1 MIVLVLAVALWVL
14 GWALATPKL
23 LRWGAV
29 AMLWAGA
36 VLVHLTLPDDAA
48 LRASIGGDARTWGAV
63 GVVAALLL
71 AYRAGLA
78 ALRRR
83 AAPLPP
89 APRTPR
95 FPAGRGP
102 GCCSTTRI
110 HSVQRGRV
118 LELAFPPVGATP
130 LLPEAAH
137 DVCHGGRRDATA
149 SRRCPDARLLN
160 TIGTV
165 SFNVPM

>member
-23 LRWGAV
+23 LRWGAI

-83 AAPLPP
+83 AAP
-89 APRTPR
+89 PRHHR
-95 FPAGRGP
+95 
-102 GCCSTTRI
+102 
-110 HSVQRGRV
+110 HQ
-118 LELAFPPVGATP
+118 
-130 LLPEAAH
+130 AAQM
-137 DVCHGGRRDATA
+137 R
-149 SRRCPDARLLN
+149 
-160 TIGTV
+160 
-165 SFNVPM
+165 